1 MSYKVIVADDS
12 QTIQK
17 VINITLAKQP
27 YNLIECLS
35 EDALFTEL
43 EKNKIDLVCLDF
55 NLSDKYS
62 GPELAEKI
70 KVKSPTTQILFLMGT
85 FDTIDDATM
94 EKCGA
99 SDKIVKPFDSNKFIS
114 LCKRLTHQE
123 PGIANPPHETS
134 SFDNLES
141 QWSVNDTVEKV
152 PPKIEDAAPASSG
165 GDMNALDKEMND
177 WGMSI
182 PGVINQ
188 SPTGPMVDLPPVIDL
203 PESAEAEVAAET
215 KKEEKTDVNLPSEAD
230 LEYPTAMTPSA
241 ADLEYPEI
249 KPKVEAKEKESKLI
263 SLESYTDYPSEIEF
277 EETYPTEETSDIDQL
292 EEMIKDEVEADLWK
306 VDEFEDFKTEVEQ
319 GVKDLE
325 QTEKVFESDEDIF
338 PRLDENDVVPE
349 LKSTPAPISAVSRE
363 EVEEMVQK
371 YVKQYLDELFSSKI
385 EKIAWEMI
393 PDLAENLIRSELKK
407 ISNKVLEDQG

>member
-27 YNLIECLS
+27 YRLIECLT
-35 EDALFTEL
+35 EEALFSEL
-43 EKNKIDLVCLDF
+43 EKTQADLVCLDF

-70 KVKSPTTQILFLMGT
+70 KTKSPATQILFLMGT
-85 FDTIDDATM
+85 FDTIDDATL

-114 LCKRLTHQE
+114 LCKRLTHEE
-123 PGIANPPHETS
+123 PGIANPPQETS
-134 SFDNLES
+134 SFDDMES

-152 PPKIEDAAPASSG
+152 PPQIEIEPPVVASPL
-165 GDMNALDKEMND
+165 NALDKEMSD

-182 PGVINQ
+182 PGVIDQ
-188 SPTGPMVDLPPVIDL
+188 SPTGPMVDLPPVIDT
-203 PESAEAEVAAET
+203 PEVIA
-215 KKEEKTDVNLPSEAD
+215 KEEVKESTDNFPSDAD
-230 LEYPTAMTPSA
+230 LEYPTAASPSA

-249 KPKVEAKEKESKLI
+249 KPSAESKPKEDKLL
-263 SLESYTDYPSEIEF
+263 SLDSFNNFPAEIEF
-277 EETYPTEETSDIDQL
+277 EEKYPVEETSDINEL
-292 EEMIKDEVEADLWK
+292 EAMIKDEVEGDLWK
-306 VDEFEDFKTEVEQ
+306 VDEFEELKNDVEQ
-319 GVKDLE
+319 SLAQAE
-325 QTEKVFESDEDIF
+325 QQTEQFFESDDEIF
-338 PRLDENDVVPE
+338 PRLDQNDMIPE
-349 LKSTPAPISAVSRE
+349 THANATISSGVSHS
-363 EVEEMVQK
+363 EVEAMVQK
-371 YVKQYLDELFSSKI
+371 YVKEYLDELFSQKI

-407 ISNKVLEDQG
+407 ISNKVLEDQD

>member
-35 EDALFTEL
+35 EDALFSEL

-70 KVKSPTTQILFLMGT
+70 KAKSPTTQILFLMGT
-85 FDTIDDATM
+85 FDTVDDATM

-141 QWSVNDTVEKV
+141 QWSVNDTVERV
-152 PPKIEDAAPASSG
+152 PPTIETPVPPSEETL
-165 GDMNALDKEMND
+165 NALDKEMSD

-203 PESAEAEVAAET
+203 PETLESET
-215 KKEEKTDVNLPSEAD
+215 KQEVKTEINLPSDSD
-230 LEYPTAMTPSA
+230 LEYPTAVSPSA
-241 ADLEYPEI
+241 ADLEYPEV
-249 KPKVEAKEKESKLI
+249 KSKEETKKKDSKLI
-263 SLESYTDYPSEIEF
+263 SLETFNDFPSEIEF
-277 EETYPTEETSDIDQL
+277 EEKYPVEETSNVDQL
-292 EEMIKDEVEADLWK
+292 EELIKDEVEADLWK
-306 VDEFEDFKTEVEQ
+306 VDEFEDFKSGVEE
-319 GVKDLE
+319 GIKELDHS
-325 QTEKVFESDEDIF
+325 EKVFESDEDVF
-338 PRLDENDVVPE
+338 PRLDENDIVPE
-349 LKSTPAPISAVSRE
+349 MRSSFTSVSAVSRE
-363 EVEEMVQK
+363 EVEELVQK
-371 YVKQYLDELFSSKI
+371 YVKQYLDELFASKI

-407 ISNKVLEDQG
+407 ISSKVLEDQD